1 MRKDTRVKDLMTR
14 TVITVSN
21 NALMTEVKEIFE
33 KYDFH
38 HIPVVDEDHK
48 ITGIISNLDY
58 HKMLTTM
65 TIFNTEQSR
74 RENEEWAEKLLAEDV
89 MTEDVLT
96 LRPDDDIIKAL
107 VLLQRNLYHAFP
119 VINDDRKVIGIITT
133 YDLIEFAFKE
143 YNIPKAGRPYNN
155 QVS

>member
-1 MRKDTRVKDLMTR
+1 MRKDTQVKDLMTK

-38 HIPVVDEDHK
+38 HIPVIDDDNK
-48 ITGIISNLDY
+48 ITGIISKLDY

-65 TIFNTEQSR
+65 SIFNTEQSK
-74 RENEEWAEKLLAEDV
+74 RENEEWAEKVLTEDV

-107 VLLQRNLYHAFP
+107 VLLKRNLYHAFP
-119 VINDDRKVIGIITT
+119 VINEKRNVIGIITT
-133 YDLIEFAFKE
+133 YDLIDFAFKD
-143 YNIPKAGRPYNN
+143 YNIPKVGGPYNF
-155 QVS
+155 QEL